1 MKNYEQIRLEELWE
15 FDSVLSYIGYC
26 GWIATLY

>member
-1 MKNYEQIRLEELWE
+1 MRSYEQIRLEEIWE
-15 FDSVLSYIGYC
+15 FDSILSYIGYC